1 MEENTLLDAATV
13 VLTEQS
19 DKLVANTFYIMK
31 DGSLYFIDSVNGDK
45 IIAYR
50 AKGWER
56 GSADADIFKKAI
68 SSKIGV
74 GEIKKF

>member
-1 MEENTLLDAATV
+1 MKKESLLDDVSAYLA
-13 VLTEQS
+13 EQS
-19 DKLVANTFYIMK
+19 GQLATNTFYIMS
-31 DGSLYFIDSVNGDK
+31 DGSLYFIDSIDGDK

-56 GSADADIFKKAI
+56 GSADSETFMKAI

-74 GEIKKF
+74 GKLKKF